1 MTRALKIPVIASVA
15 FTGIAFL
22 VLLFLPRINTSREKV
37 SYKDIDV
44 APHLQ
49 DGDIVCR
56 LGDRLWSIYFSGISV
71 TDKRFSHLGIVHID
85 SGAITVIN
93 AEGLAIE
100 GRDFVNEVSL
110 QEFLNVARAIGIYR
124 LKNIEGSLVANTALD
139 YKGRPF
145 DWKFDLLEENTIYC
159 SELLY
164 AILKRIS
171 PGIHLKTVF
180 QKEIGKEI
188 LPLES
193 VSQSEYFEEVYYS
206 KIKGASK
213 NIVEKKKK

>member
-1 MTRALKIPVIASVA
+1 MTRALKIPVIAGIVV
-15 FTGIAFL
+15 TGIVL
-22 VLLFLPRINTSREKV
+22 PVLLFSSHINTSREKV
-37 SYKDIDV
+37 YYKAGEV
-44 APHLQ
+44 APYLR

-56 LGDRLWSIYFSGISV
+56 LGDRLWSLYFSALSI
-71 TDKRFSHLGIVHID
+71 TDKRFSHLGIVHIE
-85 SGAITVIN
+85 GETVTVIN
-93 AEGLAIE
+93 AEGLAVE

-110 QEFLNVARAIGIYR
+110 QEFLNIARAIGVYR
-124 LKNIEGSLVANTALD
+124 SKDIEGRLIANTALA

-164 AILKRIS
+164 VILKQIA
-171 PGIHLKTVF
+171 PAVHLETVF

-193 VSQSEYFEEVYYS
+193 VSRSEYFEEVYYS
-206 KIKGASK
+206 KIK
-213 NIVEKKKK
+213 